1 MVMVML
7 IRLIRLSRVGCSGE
21 VWPPWELCFSVGVA
35 FGGLFPVRPVLL
47 GVVRWVVCSFLL
59 KLALGGVCC
68 LLSLLGASPA
78 AASGLGRVSL
88 FRVLVSVGQV
98 AFASTL
104 RQGRFLYPFA
114 AGSGLALSQ
123 ADSAA
128 ALRVFCLL
136 CIRYVV
142 PSTAWLR
149 RLLVGPSDSASSPLA
164 AAAIVL
170 AWCLFDFT
178 ANLTSRFSASA
189 RFVGTSTARLR
200 RFLAEPPDAHG
211 RPGFRLT
218 VVT

>member
-1 MVMVML
+1 MA
-7 IRLIRLSRVGCSGE
+7 SGH
-21 VWPPWELCFSVGVA
+21 G
-35 FGGLFPVRPVLL
+35 RVLL
-47 GVVRWVVCSFLL
+47 
-59 KLALGGVCC
+59 
-68 LLSLLGASPA
+68 
-78 AASGLGRVSL
+78 
-88 FRVLVSVGQV
+88 FRILVSVGQV
-98 AFASTL
+98 AFASIL
-104 RQGRFLYPFA
+104 RQGRFLYPSA
-114 AGSGLALSQ
+114 ARSGGALSQ
-123 ADSAA
+123 ANPAA
-128 ALRVFCLL
+128 ALRALCLL

-200 RFLAEPPDAHG
+200 RFLAEPPEAHVRLG
-211 RPGFRLT
+211 LRLT